1 MKAIKGVPV
10 FQYYDK
16 SLWNAMVN
24 PLKWNTVKGFL
35 WYQVQT
41 TSFKMLKI
49 HPKIIQL
56 NFDQKKY
63 FQNHIKFNLI

>member
-41 TSFKMLKI
+41 TSLKS
-49 HPKIIQL
+49 
-56 NFDQKKY
+56 
-63 FQNHIKFNLI
+63 

>member
-41 TSFKMLKI
+41 TPLKS
-49 HPKIIQL
+49 
-56 NFDQKKY
+56 
-63 FQNHIKFNLI
+63 